1 MSEAPQIQIE
11 QLRPVWLFFD
21 DLLRLV
27 DMLRRRGV
35 VEISTP
41 GRIVRIP
48 EERRPTDINV
58 DKALRQGCEEVYQ
71 TQPMR
76 WLCLLVYEM
85 GTWIVLLPRQAQV
98 RHVHDWGPAVLETA
112 WFEEILDFIKVR
124 HHPLW
129 FLGERG
135 WQLGVVLIA
144 SALFLPVVIASIL
157 RGAASDILHILSFP
171 GLFIWAI
178 MMVPA
183 LAGRFIPSHSR
194 VTLWRWT
201 RQEFSQRMQTIAYY
215 VIGGG
220 GALLLSSFIGSRGLF
235 SGHILLL
242 LFGLVIFVAAII
254 WGFGFLVSRVR

>member
-1 MSEAPQIQIE
+1 MSKVPRTQLE
-11 QLRPVWLFFD
+11 QLKPVWLFFD
-21 DLLRLV
+21 DFLRLADLLR
-27 DMLRRRGV
+27 RYGV

-58 DKALRQGCEEVYQ
+58 DEALWQRCEEVYQ
-71 TQPMR
+71 TRPVR

-98 RHVHDWGPAVLETA
+98 GHARDWGPGILEMA
-112 WFEEILDFIKVR
+112 WFDEVRGFIR
-124 HHPLW
+124 ARRHPLW

-135 WQLGVVLIA
+135 WQLGVVLVA
-144 SALFLPVVIASIL
+144 SALFLPVVVVSIL
-157 RGAASDILHILSFP
+157 RGAASDILRILSFP
-171 GLFIWAI
+171 GLVVWAI
-178 MMVPA
+178 MMVTA
-183 LAGRFIPSHSR
+183 LAGRFIPSRSR

-201 RQEFSQRMQTIAYY
+201 RQEFAQRMQTIAYY

-254 WGFGFLVSRVR
+254 WGFGFLVGRVR